1 MELYQ
6 KQQFDFLLMT
16 SAERFAERIVQRC
29 EGQDNALARIRSHK
43 NAEGIWLDEFVE
55 ALFEDF
61 LLNNTAGAVFILSA
75 LERRN
80 IDFSGNGKIEQ
91 VLQNMARQA
100 FGDLLYLK
108 TMESLEQS
116 IGVGAG

>member
-29 EGQDNALARIRSHK
+29 AGQDNALARIK
-43 NAEGIWLDEFVE
+43 ENPNAEGVWLDQFVE

-61 LLNNTAGAVFILSA
+61 LLNNTAGATFILSA
-75 LERRN
+75 LERKN
-80 IDFSGNGKIEQ
+80 IEFSGRGKIEQ
-91 VLQNMARQA
+91 VLQTMAKQA
-100 FGDLLYLK
+100 FGDLLHIK
-108 TMESLEQS
+108 TIESLEQS
-116 IGVGAG
+116 IGVGA

>member
-29 EGQDNALARIRSHK
+29 EGQENALKKIKQDR
-43 NAEGIWLDEFVE
+43 NAEGVWLDEFVE
-55 ALFEDF
+55 AVFQDF

-75 LERRN
+75 LERKN
-80 IDFSGNGKIEQ
+80 IEFNGNGKIEQ
-91 VLQNMARQA
+91 ILQTMAKQA
-100 FGDLLYLK
+100 FADLLHLK
-108 TMESLEQS
+108 TIESLEQS
-116 IGVGAG
+116 IGVGA

>member
-29 EGQDNALARIRSHK
+29 EGQDNALARIKENR
-43 NAEGIWLDEFVE
+43 NAEGVWLDQFVE
-55 ALFEDF
+55 AIFQDF
-61 LLNNTAGAVFILSA
+61 LLNNTGGAVFILSA

-80 IDFSGNGKIEQ
+80 IEINAHGKIEQ
-91 VLQNMARQA
+91 VLQTMAKQA
-100 FGDLLYLK
+100 FGDLLFIK
-108 TMESLEQS
+108 TIESLEQS
-116 IGVGAG
+116 IGVGA

>member
-6 KQQFDFLLMT
+6 KQQFDFLLLT

-29 EGQDNALARIRSHK
+29 EGQDNAHAKLKENR
-43 NAEGIWLDEFVE
+43 NADGVWLDQFVE
-55 ALFEDF
+55 AIFDDF

-80 IDFSGNGKIEQ
+80 IEFSGNGKIEQ
-91 VLQNMARQA
+91 VLQTMAKQA
-100 FGDLLYLK
+100 FGDLLYIK
-108 TMESLEQS
+108 TIESLEQS
-116 IGVGAG
+116 IGIGA

>member
-29 EGQDNALARIRSHK
+29 AGQDNALEKIKADR
-43 NAEGIWLDEFVE
+43 NAEGVWLDQFVE

-61 LLNNTAGAVFILSA
+61 LLDNTAGAVFILSA
-75 LERRN
+75 LEKRD
-80 IDFSGNGKIEQ
+80 IEFTGGGKIGQ
-91 VLQNMARQA
+91 VLQTMAKQA
-100 FGDLLYLK
+100 FGELLHIK
-108 TMESLEQS
+108 TIESLEQS
-116 IGVGAG
+116 IGVGA

>member
-29 EGQDNALARIRSHK
+29 EGQENALKRIKSDK
-43 NAEGIWLDEFVE
+43 NSEGVWLDEFVE

-80 IDFSGNGKIEQ
+80 IEFTGSGKIEQ
-91 VLQNMARQA
+91 ILQNMAKQA
-100 FGDLLYLK
+100 FGDLLHLK
-108 TMESLEQS
+108 TIESLEQS
-116 IGVGAG
+116 IGVGA